1 MNAVAF
7 VAREEAFSNASSA
20 NAQNTQNRQ
29 LSQAGQLGDG
39 GKQRDASDTF

>member
-20 NAQNTQNRQ
+20 NAQNRQ

-39 GKQRDASDTF
+39 GKQRDTVDTFW